1 MAKRQ
6 RLLSLKDRK
15 EGLHRMLIEDLSLHI
30 SKEGLDGLKSVTP
43 ELGEG
48 RAEEITTFRKL
59 CTFLENR
66 AFLGPDNYDRL
77 KQMFESVGLYKLIE
91 RLDEAEKNISQLG
104 VDTPS
109 GSPTMISPTTPGSTP
124 MPNSPHFDASHGLA
138 ATVNW
143 GNNDDLAYPLNE
155 GAYPGLALIINNF
168 TSPNQASYRKGTIED
183 EKRLVDL
190 FQNTLKFRVRVER
203 DVQRESL
210 GDILT
215 QCQAHLEHEDKFFKP
230 TVEKYNCFVCVILS
244 HGNKDGPLMVPT
256 DNKKQKSDYVSVD
269 EIVDHFK
276 PDKVKSLKGKP
287 KIFIIQACR
296 GSNFQQA
303 VDDESQQTPEDVTK
317 QEEIDSD
324 INPRVST
331 PVDADIVIQYSTTKD
346 YVSLRNKQTGSWF
359 IEALTDTIFER
370 HKQEDLMSMM
380 TRVNKTI
387 AQKSGMVDEKI
398 TKQMPCIVSTLTG
411 RVYFN

>member
-138 ATVNW
+138 AT
-143 GNNDDLAYPLNE
+143 
-155 GAYPGLALIINNF
+155 
-168 TSPNQASYRKGTIED
+168 GTIED